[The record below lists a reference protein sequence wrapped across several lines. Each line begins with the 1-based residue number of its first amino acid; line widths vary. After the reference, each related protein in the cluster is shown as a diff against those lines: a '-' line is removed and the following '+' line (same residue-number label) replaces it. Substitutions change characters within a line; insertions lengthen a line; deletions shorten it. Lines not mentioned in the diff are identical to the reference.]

1 MLKARRLINKKKIKK
16 NDNDSYNLDL
26 DSDEF

>member
-1 MLKARRLINKKKIKK
+1 MLKAKRLINKKKIKK